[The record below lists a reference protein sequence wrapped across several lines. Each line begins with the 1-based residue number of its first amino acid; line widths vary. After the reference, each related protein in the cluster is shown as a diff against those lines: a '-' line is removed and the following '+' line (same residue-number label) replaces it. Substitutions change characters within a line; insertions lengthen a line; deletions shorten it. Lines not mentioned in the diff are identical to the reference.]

1 MQLDQLQRELE
12 SRFEQLSEEC
22 AEGRR
27 IFALEHGLS
36 LDLEELAA
44 ELSQQ
49 LGCGNPRRAHWLVWV
64 VFATEIGYSF
74 AGAEYWQ
81 TFNERLPAWQ
91 RSADGNRNRSQ
102 IRVWFRMFANKY
114 NGVRPSGTWAKQFS
128 IIAWP
133 ITHAILPKDLQ
144 FHFAKSLHHNRFR
157 LAAENDP
164 ASVGRLLRGQ
174 TLPTS
179 SRFRE
184 FSEQEELAGRIAL
197 ALLRADSEDP
207 PLSSG
212 ATRRIID
219 DLEATQAAKDW
230 LQTAREVRRIRGA
243 RKAQQTGRAPVERQ
257 QQAQARLNLRPTLLL
272 SRIGVVWK
280 VGVLVPSFAPLASAE
295 ASVGQFLRA
304 TKIQLQGGSGSWQPG
319 QVLTGRSKLHMLQ
332 RWPDDGAIVRFKD
345 PHPILEHLLREEAT
359 LGSGPVWVCK
369 VGADGLARQV
379 RHGHVR
385 PGHAYVLLAS
395 SGHVFPPSHALE
407 PIAVQC
413 DGIVGVHL
421 KLPGQLPEDIA
432 HLLQSLGLRLTSTV
446 RIWPAGVPAISWD
459 GEGFSEWLTT
469 DSPCFG
475 IDVDQV
481 VDGVEVVLNDTSRLT
496 LLRDGVTG
504 PTWLQLSP
512 LPSGQHSLTIKVRS
526 RASGHQAQ
534 AVTSGELVLD
544 VRDPLSFEDTINQRG
559 GLLAIATP
567 ADAGME
573 DLEQGRLSIEL
584 FGPAGRKIEL
594 CLEIAGP
601 EPTQVSLPSVELPA
615 TVSNLWAR
623 LSDDAQELLGVSV
636 SCRVLAN
643 ADEIGTFVLPLER
656 ASRPVR
662 WLLTRAKHAI
672 ALRLIDE
679 AGLGSSAE
687 CQLAPLD
694 RPNAA
699 QLLEYEDCVDG
710 LDVTPPGGLYVV
722 TGKGRMDAVVV
733 SAPNPQRWGDIASQI
748 GFSPTMD
755 GYAGSGASIEEDVQL
770 LTLWSK
776 ARVVGPLGAARQG
789 KIVRTMRDALT
800 ELVCGAP
807 WLRAEAAYDASDQ
820 GSEAIAD
827 LGDAISAGQKRRNF
841 AAKLRISH
849 QEAVEKT
856 PADVVSWLLPIT
868 TAFGICANKTLVE
881 NALRYLTDPA
891 GFVASSSDTA
901 KDVQDLVLHGDLVR
915 GARYLQILLG
925 GKTWDWA

>member
-12 SRFEQLSEEC
+12 SRFERLSEEC
-22 AEGRR
+22 LEGRC

-36 LDLEELAA
+36 LDMDKLAA
-44 ELSQQ
+44 ELSEQ
-49 LGCGNPRRAHWLVWV
+49 LKYGSPKLAHWLVWV

-91 RSADGNRNRSQ
+91 RSAEGNRNRGQ
-102 IRVWFRMFANKY
+102 IRVWFRKFANKY

-157 LAAENDP
+157 LAAEDDP
-164 ASVGRLLRGQ
+164 ASVGRLLHGQ

-184 FSEQEELAGRIAL
+184 FSEQEELTGRIAL

-207 PLSSG
+207 PLSFE
-212 ATRRIID
+212 ATKRIID

-243 RKAQQTGRAPVERQ
+243 RRAQTERAPTERQ
-257 QQAQARLNLRPTLLL
+257 QQAQARLNLKPTLLL
-272 SRIGVVWK
+272 SKIGTAWK
-280 VGVLVPSFAPLASAE
+280 VGVLIPSFAPLASAE
-295 ASVGQFLRA
+295 TSVGKFLRS

-319 QVLTGRSKLHMLQ
+319 QVLTGRPKLHMLQ
-332 RWPDDGAIVRFKD
+332 RWPDDGAVIRFKD

-359 LGSGPVWVCK
+359 LGNGPVWVCK
-369 VGADGLARQV
+369 VGTDGLARQV

-385 PGHAYVLLAS
+385 PSHAYVLLAR
-395 SGHVFPPSHALE
+395 SGHVFPRSPALE

-413 DGIVGVHL
+413 GGIVGVHL
-421 KLPGQLPEDIA
+421 NLPGALPHDIFQ
-432 HLLQSLGLRLTSTV
+432 LLQLLGLRLTSTIRV
-446 RIWPAGVPAISWD
+446 WPAGVPAISWD

-469 DSPCFG
+469 DSPSFG
-475 IDVDQV
+475 IDVDQA
-481 VDGVEVVLNDTSRLT
+481 VDSFDVVLNGTHRLT
-496 LLRDGVTG
+496 VPRDGVTG

-512 LPSGQHSLTIKVRS
+512 LPPGQHSMAIEVRS
-526 RASGHQAQ
+526 RATGHCAQ
-534 AVTSGELVLD
+534 AITSGELVLD
-544 VRDPLSFEDTINQRG
+544 VRDPLGFEDTVNQRG
-559 GLLAIATP
+559 GLLAIPIP
-567 ADAGME
+567 ADAGVE

-601 EPTQVSLPSVELPA
+601 EPTQAHLPSVELPA
-615 TVSNLWAR
+615 TVSGLLEK
-623 LSDDAQELLGVSV
+623 LSDEAQELLGVSG
-636 SCRVLAN
+636 SCRVVAR
-643 ADEIGTFVLPLER
+643 ADELGTFILPLER

-662 WLLTRAKHAI
+662 WLPMRAKHAI

-679 AGLGSSAE
+679 AGLGIGAE
-687 CQLAPLD
+687 CQLASLD

-710 LDVTPPGGLYVV
+710 IDVTPPGGLYVV

-733 SAPNPQRWGDIASQI
+733 SMPNQQRWGDIASQI

-755 GYAGSGASIEEDVQL
+755 GYATSADSIEEDVQL

-776 ARVVGPLGAARQG
+776 ARVVGPLGTARQG

-800 ELVCGAP
+800 ALVCGAP
-807 WLRAEAAYDASDQ
+807 WLRAEATYDASDRD
-820 GSEAIAD
+820 GEAIAD
-827 LGDAISAGQKRRNF
+827 LGDFVSASQERRNF
-841 AAKLRISH
+841 AAKLRISYR
-849 QEAVEKT
+849 EAMEMT
-856 PADVVSWLLPIT
+856 PAEVVSWLLPIT
-868 TAFGICANKTLVE
+868 TAFGICANKTVVE
-881 NALRYLTDPA
+881 KAFRYLTDPA
-891 GFVASSSDTA
+891 GFAASSSDAA
-901 KDVQDLVLHGDLVR
+901 KDVQDLVRHGDLLR
-915 GARYLQILLG
+915 GGRYLQILLG
-925 GKTWDWA
+925 GKSWDWG